1 MAGDDPKNRTR
12 HLSLYCRR
20 RRVGG
25 YRRHPC
31 DGTASFGPA
40 SETTGRDPLTKLTF
54 DPDALRAKYRD
65 ERDKRLRPDGNDQ
78 YLEAAGRLAHFVDDP
93 YITVAAR
100 PPLTDQVDVV
110 VIGAGFGGLI
120 AGARL
125 TEGGVE
131 SLRIIEK
138 GGDFGGTWYWNR
150 YPGAR
155 CDVESYIYLP
165 LLEEVGYMPTD
176 KYSAGGEILAYSRRL
191 AEHFRLPERALF
203 GTEVTS
209 ARWDETKRR
218 WIVATNRDDAIEARF
233 VIMSSGP
240 LHRPKLPGIEG
251 IETFAGHSFHTSRW
265 DYDYTGGDADGGLV
279 GLADKRVGVIGTG
292 ASALQCV
299 PYLAE
304 ACEHLYVFQRTP
316 ASVDVRAN
324 APTDPA
330 WVESLAPGWHR
341 ARMENFNTLLTSG
354 LAEEDLV
361 NDGWTDVFSTLIHEA
376 VKGQTTLEGIVEAI
390 ELADFKKME
399 QIRARVD
406 ELVDDPGVA
415 EALKPW
421 YRQFCKRP
429 CFHDEYLQTFNRSNV
444 TLVDTDGKGVERVT
458 EHAVVA
464 NGVAYEVDCLVFA
477 TGFEVGTGYTR
488 RSGCEFYGVDGL
500 TLTEKW
506 SEGMRTLHGI
516 FTRRFPNCFV
526 VSHSQGGYT
535 VNYPHMLDEVSTHIA
550 YVIGEAIAR
559 GCTRVEPSRQAEDD
573 WVAEIVSSARPLQS
587 FHESCTPSYYNNE
600 GHPGGVAIQNG
611 HHGGGSPRFFKM
623 LADWRAAGD
632 LAGLETS

>member
-1 MAGDDPKNRTR
+1 MAT
-12 HLSLYCRR
+12 
-20 RRVGG
+20 
-25 YRRHPC
+25 
-31 DGTASFGPA
+31 
-40 SETTGRDPLTKLTF
+40 LTF
-54 DPDALRAKYRD
+54 DPDALRDKYRA
-65 ERDKRLRPDGNDQ
+65 ERDKRVRPDGNDQ
-78 YLEAAGRLAHFVDDP
+78 YLEVTGRLAHFVDDP
-93 YITVAAR
+93 HISAAER
-100 PPLTDQVDVV
+100 PRLTDAVDVV

-125 TEGGVE
+125 TQQGVE

-165 LLEEVGYMPTD
+165 LLEEVGFMPTE
-176 KYSAGGEILAYSRRL
+176 KYAAGAEILEYSRRL
-191 AEHFRLPERALF
+191 AEHFGLCERAVF

-209 ARWDETKRR
+209 VRWREPERR
-218 WIVATNRDDAIEARF
+218 WIVATNRGDAIEARF

-240 LHRPKLPGIEG
+240 LHRPKLPAVEG

-265 DYDYTGGDADGGLV
+265 DYGYTGGDAEGGLDK
-279 GLADKRVGVIGTG
+279 LAGKRVGVVGTG
-292 ASALQCV
+292 ASAIQCV

-324 APTDPA
+324 APTDPEWA
-330 WVESLAPGWHR
+330 ESLRPGWHK
-341 ARMENFNTLLTSG
+341 ARMENFNNLLTTG
-354 LAEEDLV
+354 LASEDLV
-361 NDGWTDVFSTLIHEA
+361 NDGWTDVISKLIHRA
-376 VKGQTTLEGIVEAI
+376 MKGQVTVEGILEAM
-390 ELADFKKME
+390 ELADFEKME

-406 ELVDDPGVA
+406 ALVDDPEVA

-429 CFHDEYLQTFNRSNV
+429 CFHDDYLQTFNRANV

-464 NGVAYEVDCLVFA
+464 GGVAYEVDCLIFA

-500 TLTEKW
+500 TLTDKW
-506 SEGMRTLHGI
+506 ADGMSTLHGI
-516 FTRRFPNCFV
+516 FTRGFPNCFI

-550 YVIGEAIAR
+550 HVIGALLAR
-559 GCTRVEPSRQAEDD
+559 GCTRAEPSRQAEDD
-573 WVAEIVSSARPLQS
+573 WVAEIVSSARMMKS
-587 FHESCTPSYYNNE
+587 FHENCTPSYYNNE
-600 GHPGGVAIQNG
+600 GHPDRSAVQNG
-611 HHGGGSPRFFKM
+611 HHGGGSPKYFEM
-623 LADWRAAGD
+623 LAGWRAEGEM
-632 LAGLETS
+632 AGLEIS